1 MPDSDGPADSVQR
14 MHIGEVADRTS
25 LSLRTIRHYEEVGLL
40 PVADRT
46 EGGFRLYGDD
56 AIARLLLIKQMK
68 PLGFTLEEM
77 GELLRA
83 FDQLADTTVT
93 AKDRAAAQEAL
104 RAFAVRVR
112 DKIDVLRSRVDDAR
126 VFADMLEDRGGPAQS

>member
-83 FDQLADTTVT
+83 FDQLADTAVT